1 MNMDMDM
8 DSPGGTDYSS
18 FENQFVAFE
27 HVMENTDGNARAK
40 SGVEFEPLQGSG
52 GLNQNEIAELVYYE
66 LQVSLEF
73 EDEEEGNQNVATASE
88 FRGTLGINLPVDQ
101 AFIDDDGVLSQTV
114 DSDPDGTVRN
124 CTQRTILAEGV
135 EERILQPYMVRGI
148 APFDDGL
155 TGRGG
160 GSVDSGVVYSRNYRD
175 LTGRGPVLD
184 ATDDLV
190 LSGTNIIGKGIFEQ
204 IGSARLHLVWDVAE
218 VSDAGRAFSVPK

>member
-1 MNMDMDM
+1 M
-8 DSPGGTDYSS
+8 SGGADTDYSS
-18 FENQFVAFE
+18 FENQFVSFE
-27 HVMENTDGNARAK
+27 HVMEDTNGNARAK
-40 SGVEFEPLQGSG
+40 AGVEFEPLQGAG

-73 EDEEEGNQNVATASE
+73 EDEEEGDQNVATASE
-88 FRGTLGINLPVDQ
+88 FRGTLGINLPTDQ
-101 AFIDDDGVLSQTV
+101 AFIDDDGVLSQTI

-135 EERILQPYMVRGI
+135 EERILQPYICRGSP
-148 APFDDGL
+148 PFDDETNGL
-155 TGRGG
+155 GG
-160 GSVDSGVVYSRNYRD
+160 GSVDSGVVYDRNYRD

-190 LSGTNIIGKGIFEQ
+190 LSGTNIVGDGILEQ
-204 IGSARLHLVWDVAE
+204 IGTVRAHFVWDTAE